1 MSLPS
6 LRPITHHRTMH
17 FPHGSLNV
25 IAQSPS
31 TCPYSSLTTR
41 RPFPP
46 SPSNPISYSSIEC
59 VINQT
64 TVASC
69 RPPKPR
75 TNDALFSCLF
85 SRFFPVLPKGG
96 CDLRGY
102 EWGSLLK
109 HSPSPFPS
117 LSTAQF
123 LKLHTTDRLPARCP
137 IHSPPPL
144 SQQTR
149 VFFLSY
155 LAR

>member
-17 FPHGSLNV
+17 FPHGFPNVTGMQRVRPRVFCPSL
-25 IAQSPS
+25 
-31 TCPYSSLTTR
+31 
-41 RPFPP
+41 PFPP

-64 TVASC
+64 TVASSVVGSSERTTLYFPAC
-69 RPPKPR
+69 SAVSSRTPKG
-75 TNDALFSCLF
+75 
-85 SRFFPVLPKGG
+85 KGG

-109 HSPSPFPS
+109 HSPSSLFPSPS

-123 LKLHTTDRLPARCP
+123 FEAAYRSPARARCP
-137 IHSPPPL
+137 IHSPL
-144 SQQTR
+144 SQQTQ
-149 VFFLSY
+149 VFSFY